1 VRKSVSRRKRLPHV
15 DVQSMLK
22 GVTLAAL
29 ALLGVRG
36 VLGCSCAGPIPVCSV
51 YWNTDTL
58 FLGHVVSIEH
68 VYDQPPRENSIG
80 PGQNLVHFD
89 VTKVYR
95 GARSSEEVV
104 IHTADQGSACGYAF
118 EQGHDYL
125 VYASAQP
132 NGELNTSHCTRTH
145 EVASP
150 KDDADIQ
157 WMEGLARSPAGGSI
171 FGQIRMLRQNQDGGY
186 DSSAIARVAV
196 SIKGPESKT
205 MQSDGEGKFH
215 VDGLDPGKY
224 VVSAKAPNQYAPF
237 GDQTVTIQN
246 RACAEVDWSTS
257 LDGHIR
263 GHVYF
268 SDGKPAPGLFLH
280 TKAADAVRSEPW
292 TWKQSLT
299 TTGSDGAFDF
309 APVSPGTY
317 IFGVN
322 MDFSSVDGKG
332 YYRKALYPGTSNRA
346 EAATVT
352 LGAGETVDN
361 LNFYLPPD
369 SPAPSIPVQVQ
380 VLGFDGMPV
389 AHAEILAADDMWE
402 NSPTPLMATADENGK
417 ATVTLRPGSHY
428 DIEAI
433 ENLPDFTQACAEPQ
447 AVEARGEPGPVVLKL
462 SHPFGNCMPFKK

>member
-1 VRKSVSRRKRLPHV
+1 MTSYDNMSKK
-15 DVQSMLK
+15 
-22 GVTLAAL
+22 LAAL
-29 ALLGVRG
+29 VVLGVRG
-36 VLGCSCAGPIPVCSV
+36 VLGCTCGGPIPVCSV
-51 YWNTDTL
+51 YWGTDTL
-58 FLGHVVSIEH
+58 FLGHVVRIEH
-68 VYDQPPRENSIG
+68 VYDEPPDERVVDGKKITIIG

-95 GARSSEEVV
+95 GARSSEQVV

-118 EQGHDYL
+118 EQGRDYL
-125 VYASAQP
+125 VYASAGT

-145 EVASP
+145 EVASRE
-150 KDDADIQ
+150 DDADIQ

-171 FGQIRMLRQNQDGGY
+171 FGQIRMMRQNQDGGY
-186 DSSAIARVAV
+186 DTSALARVAV
-196 SIKGPESKT
+196 SIKGPDSKT
-205 MQSDGEGKFH
+205 LQSDAEGKFRA
-215 VDGLDPGKY
+215 DGLGAGKY
-224 VVSAKAPNQYAPF
+224 VVSAKAPNQYTPF
-237 GDQTVTIQN
+237 ADHTVTIKN

-268 SDGKPAPGLFLH
+268 NDGKPAAGLFMT
-280 TKAADAVRSEPW
+280 TKAADAVSSEPW
-292 TWKQSLT
+292 TWKRSLT
-299 TTGSDGAFDF
+299 TTGPDGAFDF

-322 MDFSSVDGKG
+322 MDFSSADGKG

-346 EAATVT
+346 EAATIT

-389 AHAEILAADDMWE
+389 VHAEILAEDAMWE
-402 NSPTPLMATADENGK
+402 NSPTPITATADENGK
-417 ATVTLRPGSHY
+417 ATIMLRPGSRY
-428 DIEAI
+428 EIEALV
-433 ENLPDFTQACAEPQ
+433 NLPDFSQACAEPQ
-447 AVEARGEPGPVVLKL
+447 TVEARGEPGPMVMKL
-462 SHPFGNCMPFKK
+462 SHPFGNCMPFKKAK

>member
-1 VRKSVSRRKRLPHV
+1 MSKR
-15 DVQSMLK
+15 
-22 GVTLAAL
+22 LAAL
-29 ALLGVRG
+29 ALLGVRAC
-36 VLGCSCAGPIPVCSV
+36 LGCSCMGPIPVCSV
-51 YWNTDTL
+51 YWSTDTL

-68 VYDQPPRENSIG
+68 VYDQPPQENSIG

-95 GARSSEEVV
+95 GARGSDQVV

-125 VYASAQP
+125 VYASAQA
-132 NGELNTSHCTRTH
+132 NGELDASHCSRTH

-171 FGQIRMLRQNQDGGY
+171 FGQIRMQRQNQDGGY
-186 DSSAIARVAV
+186 DTSAIARVAV
-196 SIKGPESKT
+196 SIKGPDSKAV
-205 MQSDGEGKFH
+205 QSDAEGKFR
-215 VDGLDPGKY
+215 VDGLTAGKY
-224 VVSAKAPNQYAPF
+224 VVSAKAPNQYTPF
-237 GDQTVTIQN
+237 DDRTVTIQN

-268 SDGKPAPGLFLH
+268 NDGKPAAGLFLH
-280 TKAADAVRSEPW
+280 TKAADAVPSEPW
-292 TWKQSLT
+292 TWKQT
-299 TTGSDGAFDF
+299 FATTGSDGAFDF

-317 IFGVN
+317 VFGVN
-322 MDFSSVDGKG
+322 MNFTSVDGKG

-346 EAATVT
+346 EAATIT

-369 SPAPSIPVQVQ
+369 SPAPSIPVLVQ

-389 AHAEILAADDMWE
+389 PRAQILAEDAMWE
-402 NSPTPLMATADENGK
+402 NSVTSLNVTADENGK
-417 ATVTLRPGSHY
+417 ATVTLRPGCHY
-428 DIEAI
+428 EIEALV
-433 ENLPDFTQACAEPQ
+433 NLPDFTQACAEPA
-447 AVEARGEPGPVVLKL
+447 AVEAGGEPGPVVLKL
-462 SHPFGNCMPFKK
+462 SHPFGNCMPFRKAK